1 MLSVRSPLHF
11 FLKQQARKG
20 CMENGYRDQKF
31 LPQQRDEILT
41 KLEPGAC
48 SMQPK
53 KARKSRENAKHSVVY
68 SFSLNRRDNHGCNL
82 NSDWLSR

>member
-1 MLSVRSPLHF
+1 MLSVRSPFHF
-11 FLKQQARKG
+11 FKQQARKG
-20 CMENGYRDQKF
+20 CKESGYRDQKF

-41 KLEPGAC
+41 KLGSGTR

-53 KARKSRENAKHSVVY
+53 RTRKNREKAKHSVVH

-82 NSDWLSR
+82 NADWLSR